1 MKRRSILLVFVSG
14 LMAAS
19 GMLLTSCVD
28 LPGMGKP
35 ARLFML
41 SPKSTFRADLMKVG
55 WQLVVELPVAP
66 SGLATPNIALTRD
79 PIQLQYYAD
88 ARWAE
93 RAPQMVQT
101 LMVESFENSEK
112 IIAVGRQA
120 IGLRSDFNLKS
131 DLREF
136 QAEYRDGGTVPIAH
150 VRINAKLIKQPRRQ
164 IIASHPFE
172 AKVEAASGSMG
183 DIVRAFDEALGK
195 VLRELV
201 EWTLTSGA

>member
-1 MKRRSILLVFVSG
+1 MKKRNLLRTVLSGAVGAAILTLSG
-14 LMAAS
+14 
-19 GMLLTSCVD
+19 CVD
-28 LPGMGKP
+28 LPGMGTP
-35 ARLFML
+35 ARLYML
-41 SPKSTFRADLMKVG
+41 SPKSSFAGDLPDVK

-66 SGLATPNIALTRD
+66 SGLATSNIALTRD

-88 ARWAE
+88 AKWAE

-101 LMVESFENSEK
+101 LIVESFENSEK

-136 QAEYRDGGTVPIAH
+136 QVEYGQGSETPIAH

-164 IIASHPFE
+164 IIASQAFG
-172 AKVEAASGSMG
+172 AKAEAASGSMG

-195 VLRELV
+195 VLRRIV
-201 EWTLTSGA
+201 EWSLTTAT

>member
-1 MKRRSILLVFVSG
+1 MKRRGLRRVVLLGMVGAAVLTLSG
-14 LMAAS
+14 
-19 GMLLTSCVD
+19 CVD
-28 LPGMGKP
+28 LPGMGTP
-35 ARLFML
+35 ARLYML
-41 SPKSTFRADLMKVG
+41 SPKSTFAVDLPDVK

-101 LMVESFENSEK
+101 LIVESFENSGK

-120 IGLRSDFNLKS
+120 IGLRSDYNLKS

-136 QAEYRDGGTVPIAH
+136 QAEYREGGTAPTAR

-164 IIASHPFE
+164 IVASQAFE
-172 AKVEAASGSMG
+172 AEVQAASGSMG

-195 VLRELV
+195 VLRRIV
-201 EWTLTSGA
+201 EWTLNTAT

>member
-1 MKRRSILLVFVSG
+1 MKRRSLRRVML
-14 LMAAS
+14 S
-19 GMLLTSCVD
+19 GMVGAAILTLSGCVD
-28 LPGMGKP
+28 LPGMGTP
-35 ARLFML
+35 ARLYML
-41 SPKSTFRADLMKVG
+41 SPKSTFARELPDVK

-79 PIQLQYYAD
+79 PIQLQYYAN
-88 ARWAE
+88 AKWAE

-101 LMVESFENSEK
+101 LIVESFENSER

-136 QAEYRDGGTVPIAH
+136 QAEYRQGSGAPIAH

-164 IIASHPFE
+164 IIASQAFE
-172 AKVEAASGSMG
+172 AKIEAAGGSMG

-195 VLRELV
+195 VLRRIV
-201 EWTLTSGA
+201 EWTLTTAT

>member
-1 MKRRSILLVFVSG
+1 MRRRNLFSFMLAGVI
-14 LMAAS
+14 AAS
-19 GMLLTSCVD
+19 ATLLTGCVD
-28 LPGMGKP
+28 LPGMGVP
-35 ARLFML
+35 ARLYML
-41 SPKSTFRADLMKVG
+41 SPKSTFRADLPKVE

-101 LMVESFENSEK
+101 LIVESFENSQK

-120 IGLRSDFNLKS
+120 IGLRSDYNLKS

-136 QAEYRDGGTVPIAH
+136 QAEYRGGKTTPTAH

-164 IIASHPFE
+164 IIASQAFE
-172 AKVEAASGSMG
+172 ASIEAKSGSMG
-183 DIVRAFDEALGK
+183 DVVRAFDEALGK
-195 VLRELV
+195 VLRGIV
-201 EWTLTSGA
+201 EWALITGS

>member
-1 MKRRSILLVFVSG
+1 MKKRNLVRTVLAGAVGAGIL
-14 LMAAS
+14 
-19 GMLLTSCVD
+19 MLGSCVD
-28 LPGMGKP
+28 LPGMGTP
-35 ARLFML
+35 NRLYML
-41 SPKSTFRADLMKVG
+41 SPKSMFASDLPAVK

-88 ARWAE
+88 AKWAE

-101 LMVESFENSEK
+101 LIVESFENSDK

-136 QAEYRDGGTVPIAH
+136 QAEYRGGVSAPTVR

-164 IIASHPFE
+164 IIASQAFE
-172 AKVEAASGSMG
+172 AKVDAASGSMR
-183 DIVRAFDEALGK
+183 DIVRAFDGALGK
-195 VLRELV
+195 VLRRIV
-201 EWTLTSGA
+201 EWTLTTAT

>member
-1 MKRRSILLVFVSG
+1 MKKRSLLRTVLLGAVGAVILTLSG
-14 LMAAS
+14 
-19 GMLLTSCVD
+19 CID
-28 LPGMGKP
+28 LPGMGTP
-35 ARLFML
+35 ARLYML
-41 SPKSTFRADLMKVG
+41 SPKSSFASELPDVK

-88 ARWAE
+88 AKWAE

-101 LMVESFENSEK
+101 LIVESFENSEK

-136 QAEYRDGGTVPIAH
+136 QAEYRQGSGAPVAH

-164 IIASHPFE
+164 IIASQAFE
-172 AKVEAASGSMG
+172 AKAAAASGSMG

-195 VLRELV
+195 VLRRIV
-201 EWTLTSGA
+201 EWTLTTAT

>member
-1 MKRRSILLVFVSG
+1 MKRRSILPAAISALV
-14 LMAAS
+14 AAA

-28 LPGMGKP
+28 LPGMGTP
-35 ARLFML
+35 ARLYML
-41 SPKSTFRADLMKVG
+41 SPKSTFRNDLPTAR
-55 WQLVVELPVAP
+55 WQLVVELPAAP

-101 LMVESFENSEK
+101 LIVESFENSER
-112 IIAVGRQA
+112 IVAVGRQA
-120 IGLRSDFNLKS
+120 IGLRSDYNLKS

-136 QAEYRDGGTVPIAH
+136 QAEYRDGNVAPTAH

-164 IIASHPFE
+164 IIASRAFE
-172 AKVEAASGSMG
+172 ARIKAASGSMG
-183 DIVRAFDEALGK
+183 DIVRAFDAALGK
-195 VLRELV
+195 VLRGLV
-201 EWTLTSGA
+201 EWTLITGV